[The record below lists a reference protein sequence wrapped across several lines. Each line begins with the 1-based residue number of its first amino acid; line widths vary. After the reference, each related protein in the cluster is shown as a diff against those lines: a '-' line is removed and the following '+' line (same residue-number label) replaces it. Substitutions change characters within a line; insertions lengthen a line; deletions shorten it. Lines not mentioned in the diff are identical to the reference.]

1 MVRLGSLLVLTA
13 CVGTLSSTE
22 EVRDAGRD
30 AGRRDAARDAARTV
44 DADAVLVDV
53 RLFEDVPSGDDAADG
68 AAEDGGTEGGPIDC
82 ARTTL
87 PLDGLV
93 VFYDAHEGVE
103 RDGDVV
109 RAWSG
114 VGASARRVAG
124 GPRWVEDALGGHP
137 GVVFDGD
144 DDRLEAD
151 VAVDGARALT
161 LTLLSASGRR
171 APGVE
176 WCCRADETG
185 CSGTYH
191 TPIMWQGARDW
202 GGVYVGAVQDE
213 VSVRF
218 GNNVKTYTGGDFYDT
233 QVYGPGGGG
242 TCVDDPRRDPFVA
255 WTRPASIGEQPTLT
269 TAVLEGD
276 TIRLFV
282 EGEEVWSRPMPAGG
296 GVDTRAPLQLGA
308 GMYGR
313 HWRGTL
319 SAFATYDRALD
330 ATERRAL
337 ESTLRCRFDHR
348 LESP

>member
-13 CVGTLSSTE
+13 CVGTLHSTE
-22 EVRDAGRD
+22 EARDAGRD
-30 AGRRDAARDAARTV
+30 AGQRAAAHDAARAV
-44 DADAVLVDV
+44 DSDVDLVDV
-53 RLFEDVPSGDDAADG
+53 GVLQDAPSGDDVLDAAG
-68 AAEDGGTEGGPIDC
+68 DGGSEGVVDC
-82 ARTTL
+82 ETATL

-124 GPRWVEDALGGHP
+124 GPRWVADALGGHP
-137 GVVFDGD
+137 GIVFDGD

-151 VAVDGARALT
+151 VTVDGARALT
-161 LTLLSASGRR
+161 ITLLSASGRR

-233 QVYGPGGGG
+233 QVFGSDGYG
-242 TCVDDPRRDPFVA
+242 TCADAPRRDPFVA
-255 WTRPASIGEQPTLT
+255 WTRPTSIGERPTLT
-269 TAVLEGD
+269 TALLEGD

-313 HWRGTL
+313 HWRGTVA
-319 SAFATYDRALD
+319 AFATYGRALD
-330 ATERRAL
+330 ATERHAL
-337 ESTLRCRFDHR
+337 ESTLRCRFDH